1 MKNLLILIAGF
12 LFGTILLKSEAISW
26 YRIQEMFLF
35 ESFHMY
41 GVLLSAIGT
50 AAIGVFLIK
59 KLKIKNIEGKEI
71 SFSKKPIN
79 WKNNIIGGLFFGIGW
94 GITGACT
101 APIYVLIGTQL
112 QTSILLLLGALI
124 GAYVFGL
131 IKK

>member
-50 AAIGVFLIK
+50 SAVGVFLIK